1 MVRTN
6 AESERGVKRGKRY
19 TVTVV
24 GPPPTG
30 LVERISSAHAQ
41 ATQATD
47 VDSVSFAESPRTP
60 STVRSR
66 PATRAPGRSGVR
78 ARLSDDVP
86 DDQPDDVASPN
97 LGGDRP

>member
-1 MVRTN
+1 MAMVRTN
-6 AESERGVKRGKRY
+6 AKGERGVKRGNRY

-30 LVERISSAHAQ
+30 LVERISSAHAL
-41 ATQATD
+41 AIRATD
-47 VDSVSFAESPRTP
+47 VDSVFLAESPPTR

-78 ARLSDDVP
+78 ARSP
-86 DDQPDDVASPN
+86 DDSPDDLPDDVASAK
-97 LGGDRP
+97 LRR